1 MARTHAAAYRLQLS
15 GKVPNLLTLSL
26 VPARCRAVVAW
37 SMAFLLRQCSRSI
50 LLCTIGRG
58 YVVCPFLR
66 SCPLLGVFF
75 MGDSTVNTSC
85 LVYSTDRTV

>member
-1 MARTHAAAYRLQLS
+1 MVNGISAKTVQQA
-15 GKVPNLLTLSL
+15 
-26 VPARCRAVVAW
+26 
-37 SMAFLLRQCSRSI
+37 
-50 LLCTIGRG
+50 IGRG